1 MYTYLNDSG
10 GRASVVTICVNQPPI
25 FVNRQTSQRQ
35 SNVSATSKRH
45 FHPAPRNST
54 LTDTERWDACN
65 SVPASSTAPPPPS
78 PNPTPP
84 TELMRQ
90 SYVWDNNSCFI
101 DAPMEAYFRAFI
113 AMGDA
118 VRSAFLRRIR
128 AEAPNTGLRDV
139 LEHMWLR
146 GLLSGAIIGPK
157 STVTKPSATKL
168 NYALQAGQLNVK
180 RLIETKWDGG
190 QFAAGMAGCA
200 HGDYKKHRKIAAYIS
215 VENGMHHGDFFV
227 AGGHIRDGSHQ
238 PPRRIPVALYSRE
251 RHGTTR
257 VSYPPLH
264 LQAPIPC
271 SHPACDAS
279 EAPVT
284 SIATEWPLI
293 LRIDP
298 IVRGRGIVF
307 NPTVPDVHCP
317 LTLNLGN
324 DVKYILIARVIYK
337 GATKSG
343 PRSGNIL
350 CVILRTSKAS
360 ITSRTVAEIQDDLAK
375 IPGPSTE
382 SIPITDTD
390 DEVDQMIID
399 SLTSPPRIN
408 SCSSPLGSPDQFFTP
423 EQSSAQPPPNDGPNA
438 VGDIS
443 HADTDSTTPCPIFCQ
458 PCGANIPEG
467 DDDPDEVQGCHE
479 EIAAEFFQPDQ
490 IVMLPL
496 LEGGKNW
503 KDPDVLWF
511 PARFVQHHK
520 KRKGQFNEYEFH
532 WLECNDGTVYYS
544 ALSNLPILIL
554 RTVFRSPKF
563 LQELEEVQLTTDQ
576 IGNIRLP
583 FYMKPDAGHINP
595 TLSSI
600 FDAALSQISEILAG
614 WSTQYPV
621 IKSFNR
627 YFSQK
632 KKHLRN
638 REAGEWMRTL
648 RLVPTPELETVL
660 STSLISLM
668 THSVLSDLVEEECNT
683 RVMGVGSVL
692 LQFLA
697 IQNELG
703 EPLNLNGDLLEDL
716 VDGSIVACPPDGNE
730 ALNAMFSA
738 IPSVSTK
745 SADLVQQMLAFNR
758 SHTIFDEEL

>member
-1 MYTYLNDSG
+1 
-10 GRASVVTICVNQPPI
+10 
-25 FVNRQTSQRQ
+25 
-35 SNVSATSKRH
+35 
-45 FHPAPRNST
+45 
-54 LTDTERWDACN
+54 
-65 SVPASSTAPPPPS
+65 
-78 PNPTPP
+78 
-84 TELMRQ
+84 
-90 SYVWDNNSCFI
+90 
-101 DAPMEAYFRAFI
+101 MEAYFRAFI

-200 HGDYKKHRKIAAYIS
+200 RTWVNQKFTTETTRSIEKYFGISHTIHHSCPLNHSTSKIAAYIS

-238 PPRRIPVALYSRE
+238 PPLEEYLLHCIPRE

-343 PRSGNIL
+343 SIGHYITKTRVKDNTFIYDDCRRAGLLTELGPIHLLEDHDPETSFVL
-350 CVILRTSKAS
+350 YLRTSKAS

-467 DDDPDEVQGCHE
+467 DDDPDEVQCEKCKFWSHFKCYPGVNWNARKERFICRGCHE